1 MRIVRTCDDGD
12 MFRTGEKRE
21 NRLERGQLRI
31 LMTGVRSV
39 RIDEDGDW

>member
-1 MRIVRTCDDGD
+1 MET

-31 LMTGVRSV
+31 LMTGEISENR
-39 RIDEDGDW
+39 